1 MGFDPLTLMT
11 VGSLAGSL
19 FQGNQQKQKQEGAQG
34 RAEREA
40 KKTAD
45 LTDQANNKA
54 NAKKPN
60 LAGLYQDNAMAGKAG
75 IAGTMLTSPTGVDRS
90 SLTLGKT
97 TLLGG

>member
-1 MGFDPLTLMT
+1 MGFDPLTAM
-11 VGSLAGSL
+11 VGGTFLSSLV
-19 FQGNQQKQKQEGAQG
+19 QGNVSNKRQEGAQG
-34 RAEREA
+34 RAELAA

-45 LTDQANNKA
+45 LQDQAVNKA

-60 LAGLYQDNAMAGKAG
+60 LASLYQDNSLSGKAG
-75 IAGTMLTSPTGVDRS
+75 IAGTMLTGPTGVDRS